1 MADAGLD
8 EKLREDAA
16 RTRKKYETEMFGLL
30 VTVWGEHLH
39 MGLFKNPDETLA
51 RASERSSAVIAAD
64 AGLRAGQHVVDVA
77 CGVGGSARYLARSL
91 GVEVTALDISE
102 AQIRRGRGLTAD
114 PRLAERIRYANADFH
129 RVPLPD
135 ACCDVWWCQEAM
147 LYASDKRRVLREGLR
162 VVRPGGRLVLS
173 DLLQRRN
180 MPEAERG
187 PFMARLGASHIW
199 TIEDYDD
206 LLAEMELKVLVRRDW
221 WRNVAPTYERVANG
235 LIERR
240 DAFAGRVGAE
250 AVDATIAR
258 VVMQR
263 DAARDGHLGWCYYL
277 IAA

>member
-1 MADAGLD
+1 MAEEALDA
-8 EKLREDAA
+8 KLREDAA
-16 RTRKKYETEMFGLL
+16 RTKKKYETEMFGLL

-39 MGLFKNPDETLA
+39 MGLFESLDETLA

-64 AGLRAGQHVVDVA
+64 AGLQAGQRVVDVA
-77 CGVGGSARYLARSL
+77 CGIGGSARYLARSM
-91 GVEVTALDISE
+91 EVDVVAFDISA
-102 AQIRRGRGLTAD
+102 AQIERGRAATGD
-114 PRLAERIRYANADFH
+114 PALQGRIHYANADFH

-147 LYASDKRRVLREGLR
+147 LYASDKRRVIREGLR
-162 VVRPGGRLVLS
+162 IVRPGGRLVLS

-180 MPEAERG
+180 MPDAERG
-187 PFMARLGASHIW
+187 PFMARLGASHMW

-221 WRNVAPTYERVANG
+221 WQHVGPTYERVAAG
-235 LIERR
+235 LIDRR
-240 DAFAGRVGAE
+240 DAFAERVGAE
-250 AVDATIAR
+250 AVDSTIAR